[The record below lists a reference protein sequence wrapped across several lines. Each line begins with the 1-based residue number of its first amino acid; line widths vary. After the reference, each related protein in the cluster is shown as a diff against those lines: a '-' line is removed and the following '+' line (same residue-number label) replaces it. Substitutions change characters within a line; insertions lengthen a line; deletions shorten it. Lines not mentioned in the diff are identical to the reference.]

1 MHVLFIIFTI
11 IYEEFFKP
19 IKLFLVFN
27 KNFREFDDLPPE
39 QQSDACRRAKL
50 FARVEPSHKSKI
62 VDILQSHGEVR
73 FFFFEMFQK
82 EKLGKS
88 IILSS
93 EGKNNFVNFLENVFI
108 QKKPLGEQNCLFCV
122 QYQSIYE
129 TLETF
134 IFQIPKMMIF

>member
-1 MHVLFIIFTI
+1 
-11 IYEEFFKP
+11 
-19 IKLFLVFN
+19 
-27 KNFREFDDLPPE
+27 
-39 QQSDACRRAKL
+39 
-50 FARVEPSHKSKI
+50 
-62 VDILQSHGEVR
+62 
-73 FFFFEMFQK
+73 MFQK

-108 QKKPLGEQNCLFCV
+108 KKKPLGEQNCLFCV

>member
-73 FFFFEMFQK
+73 FFFSK
-82 EKLGKS
+82 CSKKKN
-88 IILSS
+88 S
-93 EGKNNFVNFLENVFI
+93 ENR
-108 QKKPLGEQNCLFCV
+108 
-122 QYQSIYE
+122 
-129 TLETF
+129 
-134 IFQIPKMMIF
+134 